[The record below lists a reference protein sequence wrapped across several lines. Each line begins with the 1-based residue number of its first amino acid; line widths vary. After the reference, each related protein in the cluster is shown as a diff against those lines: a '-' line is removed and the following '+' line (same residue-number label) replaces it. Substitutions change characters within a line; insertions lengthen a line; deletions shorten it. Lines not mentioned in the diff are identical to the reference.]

1 MVRNVVPII
10 MITLKIKYKKDNHS
24 LNIDKI
30 FIVINPLHVIAYKIM
45 KYAFHKNVERKNDV
59 YEMLR
64 A

>member
-1 MVRNVVPII
+1 
-10 MITLKIKYKKDNHS
+10 MITLKIKYKKDSHHS

-30 FIVINPLHVIAYKIM
+30 FIVRNARRVVAYKIIR
-45 KYAFHKNVERKNDV
+45 YAFNKNFERKNDV